1 MGNDLRQAV
10 EERLRTLIYQFERMK
25 LAEYVALMNNPWR
38 LFWVNFLAGMGRGLG
53 FAFGGS
59 LLAAALLYLLS
70 QIAILNLPLISDVI
84 AEIVR
89 LVRIELDR

>member
-38 LFWVNFLAGMGRGLG
+38 
-53 FAFGGS
+53 
-59 LLAAALLYLLS
+59 
-70 QIAILNLPLISDVI
+70 
-84 AEIVR
+84 
-89 LVRIELDR
+89 

>member
-1 MGNDLRQAV
+1 
-10 EERLRTLIYQFERMK
+10 
-25 LAEYVALMNNPWR
+25 MNNPWR

-70 QIAILNLPLISDVI
+70 QVATLNLPIVSDVS

>member
-1 MGNDLRQAV
+1 
-10 EERLRTLIYQFERMK
+10 MK

-70 QIAILNLPLISDVI
+70 QVAILNLPLVSDVI

>member
-70 QIAILNLPLISDVI
+70 QVAILNLPLVSDVI